1 METGV
6 KPNEDMYPLSPDF
19 FLSFVFSFFAFFV
32 TGYLCYLTG
41 PHQKL
46 KTPWNYLLVGL
57 NVATNANF

>member
-1 METGV
+1 METSV

-19 FLSFVFSFFAFFV
+19 FFLSFFSFFAFFV

-46 KTPWNYLLVGL
+46 KTALGTTCLWG
-57 NVATNANF
+57 